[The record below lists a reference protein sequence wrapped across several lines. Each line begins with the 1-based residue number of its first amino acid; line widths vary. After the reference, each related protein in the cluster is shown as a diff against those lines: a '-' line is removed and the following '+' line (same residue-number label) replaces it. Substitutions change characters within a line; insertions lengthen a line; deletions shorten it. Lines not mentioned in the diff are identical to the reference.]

1 MKSKIL
7 LVVSLLI
14 SAVSYAL
21 TIPKGTIY
29 FDNSKTAYQ
38 AVRFV
43 YGSDTN
49 AKTYVLEM
57 KKDGNVWSVQI
68 PNAVNNMYRFTF
80 VGSAVRTG
88 TFQQTFSNY
97 KDSISNTLNLYRT
110 ATSSAQMSAN
120 DIFVPSSGD
129 NWTQGTWMNI
139 DTWRGQTTNPGQ
151 NTNPGTNTIS
161 QQLPVVYVTTTA
173 PIESKDVYV
182 TGTIYIDPLTTGYE
196 ALGTAQTP
204 ITAQFKGRGNW
215 TWTGFDKKPY
225 RIKMDVK
232 QKVLGMPSNK
242 HWCLMAAADDNLGF
256 LRMPLGHMISEAIG
270 LRWTPRLVPVE
281 LVLNNKY
288 VGLYFMTEHVRVGS
302 KRVNIEEQ
310 LEGETQADLITGGWL
325 VEIDNYPTENN
336 ITFTE
341 GNGQAIMVSLK
352 EPEIIS
358 AEQRNYIV
366 NQMLELNTALYEKT
380 PQHIERIL
388 DMKEAAKYYLVQ
400 EIMGDCESYHGS
412 CYLYKDRDSLGM
424 VDKWKFGPVWD
435 FGNSYR
441 SYHHNGWIYERPQFA
456 QYWIGQLATWPSFQ
470 KELSE
475 QWWIYYHTKKDEVR
489 AQLVEISKLIT
500 QAAKNDAVVWRNTLN
515 YTDNTNMTEKTN
527 SILEQYDW
535 RIQWLYSKLGEG
547 TKPPTTGDIQ
557 ISTPEE
563 TTKKI
568 MRDGQVVIIRNGVEY
583 NMLGGRMK

>member
-7 LVVSLLI
+7 LVVLLFV
-14 SAVSYAL
+14 SAVSNAL

-38 AVRFV
+38 SVRFV

-88 TFQQTFSNY
+88 TFNQTFSNY
-97 KDSISNTLNLYRT
+97 KDSISNKLSLYRT
-110 ATSSAQMSAN
+110 ATSSAQMNAN

-129 NWTQGTWMNI
+129 NWAQGAWMNI
-139 DTWRGQTTNPGQ
+139 DTWRDQ
-151 NTNPGTNTIS
+151 NTNPGTNTLS

-173 PIESKDVYV
+173 PIESKEEYV
-182 TGTIYIDPLTTGYE
+182 TGTLYIDPLGTGYE
-196 ALGTAQTP
+196 ALGTAEAP

-215 TWTGFDKKPY
+215 TWIGFDKKPY
-225 RIKMDVK
+225 RIKMDAK

-310 LEGETQADLITGGWL
+310 EEGEKQADLITGGWL
-325 VEIDNYPTENN
+325 VEIDNYQTENN

-341 GNGQAIMVSLK
+341 GNGQDIMVSLK

-366 NQMLELNTALYEKT
+366 NQMLELNSALYEKT

-388 DMKEAAKYYLVQ
+388 DMKESAKYYLVQ

-412 CYLYKDRDSLGM
+412 CYLYKDRDSLGT

-441 SYHHNGWIYERPQFA
+441 SYHHNGWIYERPEFA

-489 AQLVEISKLIT
+489 ARLVDISKLIA

-515 YTDNTNMTEKTN
+515 YTDNSNMTEKTN

-535 RIQWLYSKLGEG
+535 RIRWLYSKLGEG

-557 ISTPEE
+557 IGAPEE
-563 TTKKI
+563 STKKM

-583 NMLGGRMK
+583 DLLGKRVK

>member
-1 MKSKIL
+1 MKSKVLVLLLL
-7 LVVSLLI
+7 LV
-14 SAVSYAL
+14 SALSHAL

-29 FDNSKTAYQ
+29 FDNSKTAYSS
-38 AVRFV
+38 VRFV

-57 KKDGNVWSVQI
+57 TKDGNVWSVNI
-68 PNAVNNMYRFTF
+68 PNAVKNMYRFTF
-80 VGSAVRTG
+80 VGSAVQTG
-88 TFQQTFSNY
+88 TFNQTFSNY
-97 KDSISNTLNLYRT
+97 KDSISNKLSLYRT
-110 ATSSAQMSAN
+110 ATSSAQMNAN

-129 NWTQGTWMNI
+129 NWAQGAWMNI
-139 DTWRGQTTNPGQ
+139 DTWRNQ
-151 NTNPGTNTIS
+151 NTNPGTSTLS

-173 PIESKDVYV
+173 PIESKEEYV
-182 TGTIYIDPLTTGYE
+182 TGTLYIDPLGTGYE
-196 ALGTAQTP
+196 ALGTAEAP

-225 RIKMDVK
+225 RIKMDAK

-310 LEGETQADLITGGWL
+310 EEGEKQADLITGGWL
-325 VEIDNYPTENN
+325 VEIDNYATENN

-341 GNGQAIMVSLK
+341 GNGQDIMVSLK
-352 EPEIIS
+352 EPEVLS
-358 AEQRNYIV
+358 FEQRNYIV
-366 NQMLELNTALYEKT
+366 NQMHELNSALYEKNS
-380 PQHIERIL
+380 QHIERIL

-412 CYLYKDRDSLGM
+412 CYLYKDRDSLGV

-489 AQLVEISKLIT
+489 AQLTEISKLIT

-515 YTDNTNMTEKTN
+515 YTDNSNMTEKTN

-547 TKPPTTGDIQ
+547 TKPPTTGAPQ

-563 TTKKI
+563 STRK
-568 MRDGQVVIIRNGVEY
+568 
-583 NMLGGRMK
+583 

>member
-341 GNGQAIMVSLK
+341 GNGQNIMVSLK

>member
-7 LVVSLLI
+7 VILLLLV
-14 SAVSYAL
+14 SALSHAL

-29 FDNSKTAYQ
+29 FDNSKTAYSS
-38 AVRFV
+38 VRFV

-57 KKDGNVWSVQI
+57 TKDGNVWSVNI
-68 PNAVNNMYRFTF
+68 PNAVKNMYRFTF
-80 VGSAVRTG
+80 VGSAVQTG
-88 TFQQTFSNY
+88 TFNQTFSNY
-97 KDSISNTLNLYRT
+97 KDSISNKLSLYRT
-110 ATSSAQMSAN
+110 ATSSAQMNAN

-129 NWTQGTWMNI
+129 NWAQGAWMNI
-139 DTWRGQTTNPGQ
+139 DTWRNQ
-151 NTNPGTNTIS
+151 NTNPGTSTLS

-173 PIESKDVYV
+173 PIESKEEYV
-182 TGTIYIDPLTTGYE
+182 TGTLYIDPLGTGYE
-196 ALGTAQTP
+196 ALGTAEAP

-225 RIKMDVK
+225 RIKMDSK

-310 LEGETQADLITGGWL
+310 EEGEKQADLITGGWL
-325 VEIDNYPTENN
+325 VEIDNYATENN

-341 GNGQAIMVSLK
+341 GNGQDIMVSLK
-352 EPEIIS
+352 EPEVLS
-358 AEQRNYIV
+358 SEQRNYIV
-366 NQMLELNTALYEKT
+366 NQMHELNSALYEKNS
-380 PQHIERIL
+380 QHIERIL

-412 CYLYKDRDSLGM
+412 CYLYKDRDSLGV

-456 QYWIGQLATWPSFQ
+456 QYWIGQLATWPAFQ

-489 AQLVEISKLIT
+489 AQLTEISKLIT

-515 YTDNTNMTEKTN
+515 YTDNSNMTEKTN

-557 ISTPEE
+557 IGAPEE
-563 TTKKI
+563 STKKM
-568 MRDGQVVIIRNGVEY
+568 MRDGKVLIIRNGVEY
-583 NMLGGRMK
+583 DLLGKRVK

>member
-1 MKSKIL
+1 MKSRIL
-7 LVVSLLI
+7 LLSLLFV
-14 SAVSYAL
+14 SAVSNAL

-38 AVRFV
+38 SVRFV

-57 KKDGNVWSVQI
+57 KKDGNEWSVQI

-88 TFQQTFSNY
+88 TFNQTFSNY
-97 KDSISNTLNLYRT
+97 KDSISNKLGLYRT
-110 ATSSAQMSAN
+110 ATSSAQMNAN

-129 NWTQGTWMNI
+129 NWAQGTWMNI
-139 DTWRGQTTNPGQ
+139 DTWRDQ
-151 NTNPGTNTIS
+151 NTNPGTSTLS

-173 PIESKDVYV
+173 PIESKEEYV
-182 TGTIYIDPLTTGYE
+182 TGTLYIDPLGTGYE
-196 ALGTAQTP
+196 ALGTAESP

-225 RIKMDVK
+225 RIKMDAK

-310 LEGETQADLITGGWL
+310 EEGEKQADLITGGWL

-341 GNGQAIMVSLK
+341 GNGQDIMVSLK

-366 NQMLELNTALYEKT
+366 NQMLELNSALYEQT

-388 DMKEAAKYYLVQ
+388 DMKESAKYYLVQ

-412 CYLYKDRDSLGM
+412 CYLYKDRDSLGT

-489 AQLVEISKLIT
+489 ARLVEISKLIA
-500 QAAKNDAVVWRNTLN
+500 QAAKNDAVVWGNTLN
-515 YTDNTNMTEKTN
+515 YTDNSNMTEKTN

-547 TKPPTTGDIQ
+547 TKPPTTGNIQ
-557 ISTPEE
+557 IGAPDE
-563 TTKKI
+563 TAKKI
-568 MRDGQVVIIRNGVEY
+568 IRDGQVLIIRNGVEY
-583 NMLGGRMK
+583 DLLGKRVK

>member
-7 LVVSLLI
+7 LVVLLFV
-14 SAVSYAL
+14 SAVSNAL

-29 FDNSKTAYQ
+29 FDNSKTAYSS
-38 AVRFV
+38 VRFV

-57 KKDGNVWSVQI
+57 TKDGNVWSVNI
-68 PNAVNNMYRFTF
+68 PNAVKNMYRFTF

-88 TFQQTFSNY
+88 TFNQTFSNY
-97 KDSISNTLNLYRT
+97 KDSISNKLSLYRT
-110 ATSSAQMSAN
+110 ATSSAQMNAN

-129 NWTQGTWMNI
+129 NWAQGAWMNI
-139 DTWRGQTTNPGQ
+139 DTWRDQ
-151 NTNPGTNTIS
+151 NTNPGTSTLS
-161 QQLPVVYVTTTA
+161 QQLPVVYVSTTA
-173 PIESKDVYV
+173 PIESKEEYV
-182 TGTIYIDPLTTGYE
+182 TGTLYIDPLGTGYE
-196 ALGTAQTP
+196 ALGTAEAP

-225 RIKMDVK
+225 RIKMDSK

-310 LEGETQADLITGGWL
+310 EEGEKQADLITGGWL
-325 VEIDNYPTENN
+325 VEIDNYATENN

-341 GNGQAIMVSLK
+341 GNGQDIMVSLK
-352 EPEIIS
+352 EPEVLS
-358 AEQRNYIV
+358 SEQRNYIV
-366 NQMLELNTALYEKT
+366 NQMHELNSALYEKNS
-380 PQHIERIL
+380 QHIERIL

-412 CYLYKDRDSLGM
+412 CYLYKDRDSLGV

-489 AQLVEISKLIT
+489 AQLTEISKLIT

-515 YTDNTNMTEKTN
+515 YTDNSNMTEKTN

-547 TKPPTTGDIQ
+547 KQPSTTGAPQ
-557 ISTPEE
+557 ISTSEE
-563 TTKKI
+563 TTKKM

-583 NMLGGRMK
+583 DLLGKRVK

>member
-97 KDSISNTLNLYRT
+97 KDSISNKLSLYRT

-310 LEGETQADLITGGWL
+310 VEGETQADLITGGWL

-366 NQMLELNTALYEKT
+366 NQMLEINTALYEKT

-583 NMLGGRMK
+583 NILGKRVK

>member
-139 DTWRGQTTNPGQ
+139 DTWRGQ

-225 RIKMDVK
+225 RIKMDAK

-310 LEGETQADLITGGWL
+310 IEGETQADLITGGWL

-341 GNGQAIMVSLK
+341 GNGQNIMVSLK
-352 EPEIIS
+352 DPEIIS

-366 NQMLELNTALYEKT
+366 NQMLEINTALYEKT

-515 YTDNTNMTEKTN
+515 YTDNSNMTEKTN

-547 TKPPTTGDIQ
+547 TKPSTTGDIQ

>member
-7 LVVSLLI
+7 LVLLFV

-38 AVRFV
+38 SVRFV

-88 TFQQTFSNY
+88 TFNQTFSNY
-97 KDSISNTLNLYRT
+97 KDSISNKLSLYRT
-110 ATSSAQMSAN
+110 ATSSAQMNAN

-129 NWTQGTWMNI
+129 NWAQGAWMNI
-139 DTWRGQTTNPGQ
+139 DTWRDQ
-151 NTNPGTNTIS
+151 NTNPGTNTLS

-173 PIESKDVYV
+173 PIESKEEYV
-182 TGTIYIDPLTTGYE
+182 TGTLYIDPLGTGYE
-196 ALGTAQTP
+196 ALGTAEAP

-215 TWTGFDKKPY
+215 TWIGFDKKPY
-225 RIKMDVK
+225 RIKMDAK

-310 LEGETQADLITGGWL
+310 EEGEKQADLITGGWL

-341 GNGQAIMVSLK
+341 GNGQDIMVSLK

-366 NQMLELNTALYEKT
+366 NQMLELNSALYEKT

-388 DMKEAAKYYLVQ
+388 DMKESAKYYLVQ

-412 CYLYKDRDSLGM
+412 CYLYKDRDSLGT

-441 SYHHNGWIYERPQFA
+441 SYHHNGWIYERPEFA

-489 AQLVEISKLIT
+489 TRLVEISKLIA

-515 YTDNTNMTEKTN
+515 YTDNSNMTEKTN

-535 RIQWLYSKLGEG
+535 RIRWLYSKLGEG

-557 ISTPEE
+557 IGAPEE
-563 TTKKI
+563 TTKKM

-583 NMLGGRMK
+583 DLLGKRVK

>member
-7 LVVSLLI
+7 LVVLLFV
-14 SAVSYAL
+14 SAVSNAL

-29 FDNSKTAYQ
+29 FDNSKTAYSS
-38 AVRFV
+38 VRFV

-57 KKDGNVWSVQI
+57 TKDGNVWSVNI
-68 PNAVNNMYRFTF
+68 PNAVKNMYRFTF
-80 VGSAVRTG
+80 VGSAVQTG
-88 TFQQTFSNY
+88 TFNQTFSNY
-97 KDSISNTLNLYRT
+97 KDSISNKLSLYRT
-110 ATSSAQMSAN
+110 ATSSAQMNAN

-129 NWTQGTWMNI
+129 NWAQGAWMNI
-139 DTWRGQTTNPGQ
+139 DTWRDQ
-151 NTNPGTNTIS
+151 NTNPGTSTLS
-161 QQLPVVYVTTTA
+161 QQLPVVYVSTTA
-173 PIESKDVYV
+173 PIESKEEYV
-182 TGTIYIDPLTTGYE
+182 TGTLYIDPLGTGYE
-196 ALGTAQTP
+196 ALGTAEAP

-225 RIKMDVK
+225 RIKMDAK

-310 LEGETQADLITGGWL
+310 EEGEKQADLITGGWL
-325 VEIDNYPTENN
+325 VEIDNYATENN

-341 GNGQAIMVSLK
+341 GNGQDIMVSLK
-352 EPEIIS
+352 EPEVLS
-358 AEQRNYIV
+358 SEQRNYIV
-366 NQMLELNTALYEKT
+366 NQMHELNSALYEKNS
-380 PQHIERIL
+380 QHIERIL

-412 CYLYKDRDSLGM
+412 CYLYKDRDSLGV

-456 QYWIGQLATWPSFQ
+456 QYWIGQLATWPAFQ

-489 AQLVEISKLIT
+489 ARLTEISKLIT

-515 YTDNTNMTEKTN
+515 YTDNSNMTEKTN

-557 ISTPEE
+557 IGAPEE
-563 TTKKI
+563 STKKM
-568 MRDGQVVIIRNGVEY
+568 MRDGKVLIIRNGVEY
-583 NMLGGRMK
+583 DLLGKRVK

>member
-21 TIPKGTIY
+21 NIPKGTIY

-97 KDSISNTLNLYRT
+97 KDSISNKLSLYRT

-225 RIKMDVK
+225 RIKMDAK

-302 KRVNIEEQ
+302 NRVNIEEQ
-310 LEGETQADLITGGWL
+310 IEGETQADLITGGWL

-489 AQLVEISKLIT
+489 AQLTEISKLIT

-515 YTDNTNMTEKTN
+515 YTENTNMTEKTN

-547 TKPPTTGDIQ
+547 KQPSTTGDIQ

-583 NMLGGRMK
+583 NMLGGRIK

>member
-7 LVVSLLI
+7 VILLLFVSAL
-14 SAVSYAL
+14 SHAL

-29 FDNSKTAYQ
+29 FDNSKTAYSS
-38 AVRFV
+38 VRFV

-57 KKDGNVWSVQI
+57 TKDGNVWSVNI
-68 PNAVNNMYRFTF
+68 PNAVKNMYRFTF
-80 VGSAVRTG
+80 VGSAVQTG
-88 TFQQTFSNY
+88 TFNQTFSNY
-97 KDSISNTLNLYRT
+97 KDSISNKLSLYRT
-110 ATSSAQMSAN
+110 ATSSAQMNAN

-129 NWTQGTWMNI
+129 NWAQGAWMNI
-139 DTWRGQTTNPGQ
+139 DTWRNQ
-151 NTNPGTNTIS
+151 NTNPGTSTLS

-173 PIESKDVYV
+173 PIESKEEYV
-182 TGTIYIDPLTTGYE
+182 TGTLYIDPLGTGYE
-196 ALGTAQTP
+196 ALGTAEAP

-225 RIKMDVK
+225 RIKMDSK

-310 LEGETQADLITGGWL
+310 EEGEKQADLITGGWL
-325 VEIDNYPTENN
+325 VEIDNYATENN

-341 GNGQAIMVSLK
+341 GNGQDIMVSLK
-352 EPEIIS
+352 EPEVLS
-358 AEQRNYIV
+358 SEQRNYIV
-366 NQMLELNTALYEKT
+366 NQMHELNSALYEKNS
-380 PQHIERIL
+380 QHIERIL

-412 CYLYKDRDSLGM
+412 CYLYKDRDSLGV

-489 AQLVEISKLIT
+489 AQLTEISKLIT

-515 YTDNTNMTEKTN
+515 YTDNSNMTEKTN

-557 ISTPEE
+557 IGAPEE
-563 TTKKI
+563 STKKM
-568 MRDGQVVIIRNGVEY
+568 MRDGKVLIIRNGVEY
-583 NMLGGRMK
+583 DLLGKRVK

>member
-7 LVVSLLI
+7 LVVLLFV
-14 SAVSYAL
+14 SAVSNAL

-38 AVRFV
+38 SVRFV

-88 TFQQTFSNY
+88 TFNQTFSNY
-97 KDSISNTLNLYRT
+97 KDSISNKLSLYRT
-110 ATSSAQMSAN
+110 ATSSAQMNAN

-129 NWTQGTWMNI
+129 NWAQGAWMNI
-139 DTWRGQTTNPGQ
+139 DTWRDQ
-151 NTNPGTNTIS
+151 NTNPGTNTLS

-173 PIESKDVYV
+173 PIESKEEYV
-182 TGTIYIDPLTTGYE
+182 TGTLYIDPLGTGYE
-196 ALGTAQTP
+196 ALGTAEVP

-225 RIKMDVK
+225 RIKMDAK

-310 LEGETQADLITGGWL
+310 EEGEKQADLITGGWL
-325 VEIDNYPTENN
+325 VEIDNYYTENN

-341 GNGQAIMVSLK
+341 GNGQDIMVSLK

-388 DMKEAAKYYLVQ
+388 DMKESAKYYLVQ

-412 CYLYKDRDSLGM
+412 CYLYKDRDSLGT

-441 SYHHNGWIYERPQFA
+441 SYHHDGWIYERPQFA

-475 QWWIYYHTKKDEVR
+475 QWWIYYHTQKDEVR
-489 AQLVEISKLIT
+489 ARLVEISKLIA

-515 YTDNTNMTEKTN
+515 YTDNSNMTEKTN

-557 ISTPEE
+557 IGAPEE
-563 TTKKI
+563 STKKM

>member
-310 LEGETQADLITGGWL
+310 VEGETQADLITGGWL

-341 GNGQAIMVSLK
+341 GNGQNIMVSLK

-563 TTKKI
+563 LTKKI

-583 NMLGGRMK
+583 NMLGGRIK

>member
-7 LVVSLLI
+7 LLSLLFV
-14 SAVSYAL
+14 SAVSNAL

-38 AVRFV
+38 SVRFV

-88 TFQQTFSNY
+88 TFNQTFSNY
-97 KDSISNTLNLYRT
+97 KDSISNKLSLYRT
-110 ATSSAQMSAN
+110 ATSSAQMNAN

-129 NWTQGTWMNI
+129 NWAQGTWMNI
-139 DTWRGQTTNPGQ
+139 DTWRDQ
-151 NTNPGTNTIS
+151 NTNPGTSTLS
-161 QQLPVVYVTTTA
+161 QQLPVVYVSTTA
-173 PIESKDVYV
+173 PIESKEEYV
-182 TGTIYIDPLTTGYE
+182 TGTLYIEPLGTGYE
-196 ALGTAQTP
+196 ALGTAEAP

-225 RIKMDVK
+225 RIKMDAK

-310 LEGETQADLITGGWL
+310 EEGEKQADLITGGWL

-341 GNGQAIMVSLK
+341 GNGQDIMVSLK

-366 NQMLELNTALYEKT
+366 TQMLELNSALYEKT

-388 DMKEAAKYYLVQ
+388 DMKESAKYYLVQ

-441 SYHHNGWIYERPQFA
+441 SYHHDGWIYERPQFA

-489 AQLVEISKLIT
+489 ARLVEISKLIA

-515 YTDNTNMTEKTN
+515 YTDNSNMTEKTN

-535 RIQWLYSKLGEG
+535 RIRWLYSKLGEG

-557 ISTPEE
+557 IGAPEE
-563 TTKKI
+563 TTKKM

-583 NMLGGRMK
+583 NILGKRVK

>member
-1 MKSKIL
+1 MKSKVLVLLLL
-7 LVVSLLI
+7 LV
-14 SAVSYAL
+14 SALSHAL

-29 FDNSKTAYQ
+29 FDNSKTAYSS
-38 AVRFV
+38 VRFV

-57 KKDGNVWSVQI
+57 TKDGNVWSVNI
-68 PNAVNNMYRFTF
+68 PNAVKNMYRFTF
-80 VGSAVRTG
+80 VGSAVQTG
-88 TFQQTFSNY
+88 TFNQTFSNY
-97 KDSISNTLNLYRT
+97 KDSISNKLSLYRT
-110 ATSSAQMSAN
+110 ATSSAQMNAN

-129 NWTQGTWMNI
+129 NWAQGAWMNI
-139 DTWRGQTTNPGQ
+139 DTWRNQ
-151 NTNPGTNTIS
+151 NTNPGTSTLS

-173 PIESKDVYV
+173 PIESKEEYV
-182 TGTIYIDPLTTGYE
+182 TGTLYIDPLGTGYE
-196 ALGTAQTP
+196 ALGTAEAP

-225 RIKMDVK
+225 RIKMDAK

-310 LEGETQADLITGGWL
+310 VEGETQADLITGGWL
-325 VEIDNYPTENN
+325 VEIDNYATENN

-341 GNGQAIMVSLK
+341 GNGQDIMVSLK
-352 EPEIIS
+352 EPEVLS
-358 AEQRNYIV
+358 FEQRNYIV
-366 NQMLELNTALYEKT
+366 NQMHELNSALYEKNS
-380 PQHIERIL
+380 QHIERIL

-412 CYLYKDRDSLGM
+412 CYLYKDRDSLGV

-489 AQLVEISKLIT
+489 AQLTEISKLIT

-515 YTDNTNMTEKTN
+515 YTDNSNMTEKTN

-557 ISTPEE
+557 IGAPEE
-563 TTKKI
+563 STKKM
-568 MRDGQVVIIRNGVEY
+568 MRDGKVLIIRNGVEY
-583 NMLGGRMK
+583 DLLGKRVK

>member
-7 LVVSLLI
+7 LVVLLFV
-14 SAVSYAL
+14 SAVSNAL

-38 AVRFV
+38 SVRFV

-88 TFQQTFSNY
+88 TFNQTFSNY
-97 KDSISNTLNLYRT
+97 KDSISNKLSLYRT
-110 ATSSAQMSAN
+110 ATSSAQMNAN

-129 NWTQGTWMNI
+129 NWAQGAWMNI
-139 DTWRGQTTNPGQ
+139 DTWRDQ
-151 NTNPGTNTIS
+151 NTNPGTNTLS

-173 PIESKDVYV
+173 PIESKEEYV
-182 TGTIYIDPLTTGYE
+182 TGTLYIDPLGTGYE
-196 ALGTAQTP
+196 ALGTAEAP

-225 RIKMDVK
+225 RIKMDAK

-310 LEGETQADLITGGWL
+310 EEGEKQADLITGGWL
-325 VEIDNYPTENN
+325 VEIDNYSTENN

-341 GNGQAIMVSLK
+341 GNGQDIMVSLK

-366 NQMLELNTALYEKT
+366 HQMLELNTALYEKT

-388 DMKEAAKYYLVQ
+388 DMKESAKYYLVQ

-412 CYLYKDRDSLGM
+412 CYLYKDRDSLGK

-441 SYHHNGWIYERPQFA
+441 SYHHDGWIYERPQFA

-489 AQLVEISKLIT
+489 ARLVEISKLIA

-515 YTDNTNMTEKTN
+515 YTDNSNMTEKTN

-535 RIQWLYSKLGEG
+535 RIRWLYSKLGEG

-557 ISTPEE
+557 IGAPEE
-563 TTKKI
+563 TTKKM

-583 NMLGGRMK
+583 NTLGGVMR

>member
-7 LVVSLLI
+7 VLLLLLV
-14 SAVSYAL
+14 SALSHAL

-29 FDNSKTAYQ
+29 FDNSKTAYSS
-38 AVRFV
+38 VRFV

-57 KKDGNVWSVQI
+57 TKDGNVWSVNI
-68 PNAVNNMYRFTF
+68 PNAVKNMYRFTF
-80 VGSAVRTG
+80 VGSAVQTG
-88 TFQQTFSNY
+88 TFNQTFSNY
-97 KDSISNTLNLYRT
+97 KDSISNKLSLYRT
-110 ATSSAQMSAN
+110 ATSSAQMNAN

-129 NWTQGTWMNI
+129 NWAQGAWMNI
-139 DTWRGQTTNPGQ
+139 DTWRNQ
-151 NTNPGTNTIS
+151 NTNPGTSTLS

-173 PIESKDVYV
+173 PIESKEEYV
-182 TGTIYIDPLTTGYE
+182 TGTLYIDPLGTGYE
-196 ALGTAQTP
+196 ALGTAEAP

-225 RIKMDVK
+225 RIKMDAK

-310 LEGETQADLITGGWL
+310 EEGEKQADLITGGWL
-325 VEIDNYPTENN
+325 VEIDNYATENN

-341 GNGQAIMVSLK
+341 GNGQDIMVSLK
-352 EPEIIS
+352 EPEVLS
-358 AEQRNYIV
+358 SEQRNYIV
-366 NQMLELNTALYEKT
+366 NQMHELNSALYEKNS
-380 PQHIERIL
+380 QHIERIL

-412 CYLYKDRDSLGM
+412 CYLYKDRDSLGV

-456 QYWIGQLATWPSFQ
+456 QYWIGQLATWPAFQ

-489 AQLVEISKLIT
+489 AQLTEISKLIT

-515 YTDNTNMTEKTN
+515 YTDNSNMTEKTN

-557 ISTPEE
+557 IGAPEE
-563 TTKKI
+563 STKKM
-568 MRDGQVVIIRNGVEY
+568 MRDGKVLIIRNGVEY
-583 NMLGGRMK
+583 DLLGKRVK

>member
-7 LVVSLLI
+7 LVVLLFV

-38 AVRFV
+38 SVRFV

-88 TFQQTFSNY
+88 TFNQTFSNY
-97 KDSISNTLNLYRT
+97 KDSISNKLSLYRT
-110 ATSSAQMSAN
+110 ATSSAQMNAN

-563 TTKKI
+563 STKKI

-583 NMLGGRMK
+583 NILGKRVK

>member
-182 TGTIYIDPLTTGYE
+182 AGTIYIDPLTTGYE

-310 LEGETQADLITGGWL
+310 IEGETQADLITGGWL

-352 EPEIIS
+352 DPEIIS

-583 NMLGGRMK
+583 NMLGGRIK

>member
-7 LVVSLLI
+7 LLSLLFI
-14 SAVSYAL
+14 SAVSHAL
-21 TIPKGTIY
+21 TIPQGTIY

-38 AVRFV
+38 SVRFV

-57 KKDGNVWSVQI
+57 KKDGNEWSVQI

-88 TFQQTFSNY
+88 TFNQKFSTY
-97 KDSISNTLNLYRT
+97 KDSISNKLSLYRT
-110 ATSSAQMSAN
+110 ATSSAQMNAN

-129 NWTQGTWMNI
+129 NWAQGTWMNI
-139 DTWRGQTTNPGQ
+139 ETWRDQ
-151 NTNPGTNTIS
+151 NTNPGTSTLS
-161 QQLPVVYVTTTA
+161 QQLPVVYVSTTA
-173 PIESKDVYV
+173 PIESKEEYV
-182 TGTIYIDPLTTGYE
+182 TGTLYIDPLGTGYE
-196 ALGTAQTP
+196 ALGTAESP

-225 RIKMDVK
+225 RIKMDAK

-310 LEGETQADLITGGWL
+310 EEGEKQADLITGGWL

-341 GNGQAIMVSLK
+341 GNGQDIMVSLK

-366 NQMLELNTALYEKT
+366 HQMLELNSALYEQT

-388 DMKEAAKYYLVQ
+388 DMKESAKYYLVQ

-489 AQLVEISKLIT
+489 ARLVEISKLIA
-500 QAAKNDAVVWRNTLN
+500 QAAKNDAVVWGNTLN
-515 YTDNTNMTEKTN
+515 YTDNSNMTEKTN

-557 ISTPEE
+557 IGAPDE
-563 TTKKI
+563 TAKKI
-568 MRDGQVVIIRNGVEY
+568 IRDGQVLIIRNGVEY
-583 NMLGGRMK
+583 DLLGKRVK

>member
-7 LVVSLLI
+7 LLSLLFV
-14 SAVSYAL
+14 SAVSNAL

-38 AVRFV
+38 SVRFV

-88 TFQQTFSNY
+88 TFNQKFSTY
-97 KDSISNTLNLYRT
+97 KDSISNKLSLYRT
-110 ATSSAQMSAN
+110 ATSSAQMNAN

-129 NWTQGTWMNI
+129 NWAQGAWMNI
-139 DTWRGQTTNPGQ
+139 DTWRDQ
-151 NTNPGTNTIS
+151 NANPGTSTLS

-173 PIESKDVYV
+173 PIESKEEYV
-182 TGTIYIDPLTTGYE
+182 TGTLYIDPLGTGYE
-196 ALGTAQTP
+196 ALGTAEAP
-204 ITAQFKGRGNW
+204 IKAQFKGRGNW

-225 RIKMDVK
+225 RIKMDAK

-310 LEGETQADLITGGWL
+310 EEGEKQADLITGGWL
-325 VEIDNYPTENN
+325 VEIDNYSTENN

-341 GNGQAIMVSLK
+341 GNGQDIMVSLK

-366 NQMLELNTALYEKT
+366 NQMLELNSALYEKT

-388 DMKEAAKYYLVQ
+388 DMKESAKYYLVQ

-412 CYLYKDRDSLGM
+412 CYLYKDRDSLGT

-441 SYHHNGWIYERPQFA
+441 SYHHDGWIYERPQFA

-489 AQLVEISKLIT
+489 AQLTEISKLIT

-515 YTDNTNMTEKTN
+515 YTDNSNMTAKTN

-547 TKPPTTGDIQ
+547 TKPPTTGNIQ
-557 ISTPEE
+557 IGAPDE
-563 TTKKI
+563 TAKKI
-568 MRDGQVVIIRNGVEY
+568 IRDGQVLIIRNGVEY
-583 NMLGGRMK
+583 DLLGKRVK

>member
-341 GNGQAIMVSLK
+341 GNGQNIMVSLK
-352 EPEIIS
+352 DPEIIS

-441 SYHHNGWIYERPQFA
+441 SYHHDGWIYERPQFA

-515 YTDNTNMTEKTN
+515 YTDNTNLTEKTN

>member
-182 TGTIYIDPLTTGYE
+182 AGTIYIDPLTTGYE

-310 LEGETQADLITGGWL
+310 IEGETQADLITGGWL

-352 EPEIIS
+352 DPEIIS

-583 NMLGGRMK
+583 NILGKRVK

>member
-21 TIPKGTIY
+21 NIPKGTIY

-38 AVRFV
+38 SVRFV

-88 TFQQTFSNY
+88 TFNQTFSNY
-97 KDSISNTLNLYRT
+97 KDSISNKLSLYRT
-110 ATSSAQMSAN
+110 ATSSAQMNAN

-563 TTKKI
+563 LTKKI

>member
-1 MKSKIL
+1 MKSKIVL
-7 LVVSLLI
+7 LSLLFV
-14 SAVSYAL
+14 SAVSHAL
-21 TIPKGTIY
+21 NIPQGTIY

-57 KKDGNVWSVQI
+57 KEDGNIWSVQI
-68 PNAVNNMYRFTF
+68 PNTVNNMYRFTF

-88 TFQQTFSNY
+88 SFNQTFSNY
-97 KDSISNTLNLYRT
+97 KDSISNKLSLYRT
-110 ATSSAQMSAN
+110 ATSSAQMNAN
-120 DIFVPSSGD
+120 DIFVPTSGD
-129 NWTQGTWMNI
+129 NWTQGAWVNI
-139 DTWRGQTTNPGQ
+139 DTWREQQSG
-151 NTNPGTNTIS
+151 NTGSNTIS
-161 QQLPVVYVTTTA
+161 QKLPVVYVTTTA
-173 PIESKDVYV
+173 PIESKDIYV
-182 TGTIYIDPLTTGYE
+182 TGTIYIDPLSTGYE
-196 ALGTAQTP
+196 ALGTPEAP

-242 HWCLMAAADDNLGF
+242 HWCLMAAADDDLGF

-302 KRVNIEEQ
+302 NRVNIEEQ
-310 LEGETQADLITGGWL
+310 IEGETQADLITGGWL

-341 GNGQAIMVSLK
+341 GNGQNIMVSLK

-366 NQMLELNTALYEKT
+366 NQMLELNTALYEKK

-388 DMKEAAKYYLVQ
+388 DMKESAKYYLVQ

-412 CYLYKDRDSLGM
+412 CYLYKDRDSLGT

-500 QAAKNDAVVWRNTLN
+500 QAAKNDAVIWRNTLN
-515 YTDNTNMTEKTN
+515 YTDNSNMTEKTN

-557 ISTPEE
+557 IDAPEE
-563 TTKKI
+563 TAKKI
-568 MRDGQVVIIRNGVEY
+568 MRDGQVLIIRNGVEY
-583 NMLGGRMK
+583 NMMGGRVK

>member
-7 LVVSLLI
+7 LVVLLLI

-38 AVRFV
+38 SVRFV

-88 TFQQTFSNY
+88 TFNQTFSNY
-97 KDSISNTLNLYRT
+97 KDSISNKLSLYRT
-110 ATSSAQMSAN
+110 ATSSAQMNAN

-129 NWTQGTWMNI
+129 NWAQGTWMNI
-139 DTWRGQTTNPGQ
+139 DTWRDQ
-151 NTNPGTNTIS
+151 NTNPGTSTLS
-161 QQLPVVYVTTTA
+161 QQLPVVYVSTTA
-173 PIESKDVYV
+173 PIESKEEYV
-182 TGTIYIDPLTTGYE
+182 TGTLYIDPLGTGYE
-196 ALGTAQTP
+196 ALGTAESP

-225 RIKMDVK
+225 RIKMDTK

-310 LEGETQADLITGGWL
+310 EEGEKQADLITGGWL

-341 GNGQAIMVSLK
+341 GNGQDIMVSLK

-366 NQMLELNTALYEKT
+366 NQMLELNSALYEQT

-388 DMKEAAKYYLVQ
+388 DMKESAKYYLVQ

-489 AQLVEISKLIT
+489 ARLVELSKLIA
-500 QAAKNDAVVWRNTLN
+500 QAAKNDAVVWGNTLN
-515 YTDNTNMTEKTN
+515 YTDNSNMTEKTN

-557 ISTPEE
+557 IGAPDE
-563 TTKKI
+563 TAKKI
-568 MRDGQVVIIRNGVEY
+568 IRDGQVLIIRNGVEY
-583 NMLGGRMK
+583 DLLGKRVK

>member
-139 DTWRGQTTNPGQ
+139 DTWRGQ

-225 RIKMDVK
+225 RIKMDAK

-310 LEGETQADLITGGWL
+310 IEGETQADLITGGWL

-341 GNGQAIMVSLK
+341 GNGQNIMVSLK
-352 EPEIIS
+352 DPEIIS

-366 NQMLELNTALYEKT
+366 NQMLEINTALYEKT

-412 CYLYKDRDSLGM
+412 CYLYKDRDSLGT

-441 SYHHNGWIYERPQFA
+441 SYHHNGWIYERPEFA

-489 AQLVEISKLIT
+489 AQLTEISKLIT

-515 YTDNTNMTEKTN
+515 YTDNSNMTEKTN

-535 RIQWLYSKLGEG
+535 RIRWLYSKLGEG

-557 ISTPEE
+557 IGAPEE
-563 TTKKI
+563 STKKM

>member
-7 LVVSLLI
+7 LVVLLFV
-14 SAVSYAL
+14 SAVSNAL

-38 AVRFV
+38 SVRFV

-68 PNAVNNMYRFTF
+68 PNVVNNMYRFTF

-88 TFQQTFSNY
+88 TFNQTFSNY
-97 KDSISNTLNLYRT
+97 KDSISNKLSLYRT
-110 ATSSAQMSAN
+110 ATSSAQMNAN

-129 NWTQGTWMNI
+129 NWAQGAWMNI
-139 DTWRGQTTNPGQ
+139 DTWRDQ
-151 NTNPGTNTIS
+151 NTNPGTSTLS

-173 PIESKDVYV
+173 PIESKEEYV
-182 TGTIYIDPLTTGYE
+182 TGTLYIDPLGTGYE
-196 ALGTAQTP
+196 ALGTAEAP

-225 RIKMDVK
+225 RIKMDAK

-310 LEGETQADLITGGWL
+310 EEGEKQADLITGGWL
-325 VEIDNYPTENN
+325 VEIDNYYTENN

-341 GNGQAIMVSLK
+341 GNGQDIMVSLK

-388 DMKEAAKYYLVQ
+388 DMKESAKYYLVQ

-412 CYLYKDRDSLGM
+412 CYLYKDRDSLGT

-441 SYHHNGWIYERPQFA
+441 SYHHDGWIYERPQFA

-489 AQLVEISKLIT
+489 AQLTEISKLIT

-515 YTDNTNMTEKTN
+515 YTDNSNMTEKTN

-535 RIQWLYSKLGEG
+535 RIRWLYSKLGEG

-557 ISTPEE
+557 IGAPEE
-563 TTKKI
+563 STKKM

-583 NMLGGRMK
+583 NILGKRVK

>member
-21 TIPKGTIY
+21 NIPKGTIY

-80 VGSAVRTG
+80 VGSDVRTG

-97 KDSISNTLNLYRT
+97 KDSISNKLSLYRT

-139 DTWRGQTTNPGQ
+139 DTWRGQ

-182 TGTIYIDPLTTGYE
+182 TGTIYIDPLGTGYE

-225 RIKMDVK
+225 RIKMDAK

-302 KRVNIEEQ
+302 KRVNITEQ
-310 LEGETQADLITGGWL
+310 NEGDTQADLITGGWL
-325 VEIDNYPTENN
+325 VEIDNYATENN

-341 GNGQAIMVSLK
+341 GNGQDIMVSLK
-352 EPEIIS
+352 EPEVLS
-358 AEQRNYIV
+358 SEQRNYIV
-366 NQMLELNTALYEKT
+366 NQMHELNSALYEKNS
-380 PQHIERIL
+380 QHIERIL

-412 CYLYKDRDSLGM
+412 CYLYKDRDSLGV

-489 AQLVEISKLIT
+489 AQLTEISKLIT

-515 YTDNTNMTEKTN
+515 YTDNSNMTEKTN

-547 TKPPTTGDIQ
+547 KQPSTTGAPQ
-557 ISTPEE
+557 ISTSEE
-563 TTKKI
+563 TTKKM

>member
-7 LVVSLLI
+7 LLSLLFV

-38 AVRFV
+38 SVRFV

-57 KKDGNVWSVQI
+57 KKDGNEWSVQI

-88 TFQQTFSNY
+88 TFNQTFSNY
-97 KDSISNTLNLYRT
+97 KDSISNKLGLYRT
-110 ATSSAQMSAN
+110 ATSSAQMNAN

-129 NWTQGTWMNI
+129 NWAQGTWMNI
-139 DTWRGQTTNPGQ
+139 DTWRDQ
-151 NTNPGTNTIS
+151 NTNPGTSTLS
-161 QQLPVVYVTTTA
+161 QQLPVVYVSTTA
-173 PIESKDVYV
+173 PIESKEEYV
-182 TGTIYIDPLTTGYE
+182 TGTLYIDPLGTGYE
-196 ALGTAQTP
+196 ALGTAESP

-225 RIKMDVK
+225 RIKMDAK

-310 LEGETQADLITGGWL
+310 EEGEKQADLITGGWL

-341 GNGQAIMVSLK
+341 GNGQDVMVSLK

-366 NQMLELNTALYEKT
+366 NQMLELNSALYEQT

-388 DMKEAAKYYLVQ
+388 DMKESAKYYLVQ

-412 CYLYKDRDSLGM
+412 CYLYKDRDSLGT

-489 AQLVEISKLIT
+489 ARLVELSKLIA
-500 QAAKNDAVVWRNTLN
+500 QAAKNDAVVWGNTLN
-515 YTDNTNMTEKTN
+515 YTDNSNMTEKTN

-557 ISTPEE
+557 IGAPDE
-563 TTKKI
+563 TAKKI
-568 MRDGQVVIIRNGVEY
+568 IRDGQVLIIRNGVEY
-583 NMLGGRMK
+583 DLLGKRVK

>member
-21 TIPKGTIY
+21 NIPKGTIY

-97 KDSISNTLNLYRT
+97 KDSISNKLSLYRT

-129 NWTQGTWMNI
+129 NWAQGEWMNI
-139 DTWRGQTTNPGQ
+139 DIWRDQ

-182 TGTIYIDPLTTGYE
+182 TGTIYIDPLGTGYE

-225 RIKMDVK
+225 RIKMDAK

-310 LEGETQADLITGGWL
+310 IEGETQADLITGGWL
-325 VEIDNYPTENN
+325 VEIDNYQTENN

-341 GNGQAIMVSLK
+341 GNGQDIMVSLK

-366 NQMLELNTALYEKT
+366 NQMLEINTALYEKT

-475 QWWIYYHTKKDEVR
+475 QWWIYYHTKKDDVR
-489 AQLVEISKLIT
+489 AQLTEISKLIT

-515 YTDNTNMTEKTN
+515 YTDNSNMTEKTN

-547 TKPPTTGDIQ
+547 TKPSTTGDIQ

>member
-7 LVVSLLI
+7 LVVLLFV
-14 SAVSYAL
+14 SAVSNAL

-38 AVRFV
+38 SVRFV
-43 YGSDTN
+43 YGSDTK

-88 TFQQTFSNY
+88 TFNQTFSNY
-97 KDSISNTLNLYRT
+97 KDSISNKLSLYRT
-110 ATSSAQMSAN
+110 ATSSAQMNAN

-129 NWTQGTWMNI
+129 NWAQGAWMNI
-139 DTWRGQTTNPGQ
+139 DTWRDQ
-151 NTNPGTNTIS
+151 NTNPGTNTLS

-173 PIESKDVYV
+173 PIESKEEYV
-182 TGTIYIDPLTTGYE
+182 TGTLYIDPLGTGYE
-196 ALGTAQTP
+196 ALGTAEAP

-225 RIKMDVK
+225 RIKMDAK

-310 LEGETQADLITGGWL
+310 EEGEKQADLITGGWL

-341 GNGQAIMVSLK
+341 GNGQDIMVSLK
-352 EPEIIS
+352 DPEIIS

-388 DMKEAAKYYLVQ
+388 DMKESAKYYLVQ

-412 CYLYKDRDSLGM
+412 CYLYKDRDSLGT

-441 SYHHNGWIYERPQFA
+441 SYHHDGWIYERPQFA

-489 AQLVEISKLIT
+489 AQLTEISKLIT

-515 YTDNTNMTEKTN
+515 YTDNSNMTEKTN

-535 RIQWLYSKLGEG
+535 RIRWLYSKLGEG

-557 ISTPEE
+557 IGAPEE
-563 TTKKI
+563 STKKM

>member
-21 TIPKGTIY
+21 NIPKGTIY

-68 PNAVNNMYRFTF
+68 PNTVNNMYRFTF
-80 VGSAVRTG
+80 VGSDVRTG

-97 KDSISNTLNLYRT
+97 KDSISNKLSLYRT

-139 DTWRGQTTNPGQ
+139 DTWRGQ

-182 TGTIYIDPLTTGYE
+182 TGTIYIDPLGTGYE

-225 RIKMDVK
+225 RIKMDAK

-302 KRVNIEEQ
+302 KRVNITEQ
-310 LEGETQADLITGGWL
+310 NEGDTQADLITGGWL
-325 VEIDNYPTENN
+325 VEIDNYATENN

-341 GNGQAIMVSLK
+341 GNGQDIMVSLK
-352 EPEIIS
+352 EPEVLS
-358 AEQRNYIV
+358 SEQRNYIV
-366 NQMLELNTALYEKT
+366 NQMHELNSALYEKNS
-380 PQHIERIL
+380 QHIERIL

-412 CYLYKDRDSLGM
+412 CYLYKDRDSLGV

-489 AQLVEISKLIT
+489 AQLTEISKLIT

-515 YTDNTNMTEKTN
+515 YTDNSNMTEKTN

-547 TKPPTTGDIQ
+547 KQPSTTGAPQ
-557 ISTPEE
+557 ISTSEE
-563 TTKKI
+563 TTKKM

>member
-1 MKSKIL
+1 MKSNIL
-7 LVVSLLI
+7 LLSLLFV
-14 SAVSYAL
+14 SAVSNAL

-38 AVRFV
+38 SVRFV

-57 KKDGNVWSVQI
+57 KQDGNEWSVQI

-88 TFQQTFSNY
+88 TFNQTFSNY
-97 KDSISNTLNLYRT
+97 KDSISNRLGLYRT
-110 ATSSAQMSAN
+110 ATSSAQMNAN

-129 NWTQGTWMNI
+129 NWAQGTWMNI
-139 DTWRGQTTNPGQ
+139 DTWRDQ
-151 NTNPGTNTIS
+151 NTNPGTSTLS
-161 QQLPVVYVTTTA
+161 QQLPVVYVSTTA
-173 PIESKDVYV
+173 PIESKEEYV
-182 TGTIYIDPLTTGYE
+182 TGTLYIDPLGTGYE
-196 ALGTAQTP
+196 ALGTAEAP

-225 RIKMDVK
+225 RIKMDAK

-310 LEGETQADLITGGWL
+310 EEGEKQADLITGGWL

-341 GNGQAIMVSLK
+341 GNGQDIMVSLK

-366 NQMLELNTALYEKT
+366 NQMLELNSALYEQT

-388 DMKEAAKYYLVQ
+388 DMKESAKYYLVQ

-412 CYLYKDRDSLGM
+412 CYLYKDRDSLGV

-489 AQLVEISKLIT
+489 ARLVEISKLIA
-500 QAAKNDAVVWRNTLN
+500 QAAKNDAVVWGNTLN
-515 YTDNTNMTEKTN
+515 YTDNSNMTEKTN

-557 ISTPEE
+557 IGAPDE
-563 TTKKI
+563 TAKKI
-568 MRDGQVVIIRNGVEY
+568 IRDGQVLIIRNGVEY
-583 NMLGGRMK
+583 DLLGKRVK

>member
-139 DTWRGQTTNPGQ
+139 DTWRGQ

-225 RIKMDVK
+225 RIKMDAK

-310 LEGETQADLITGGWL
+310 IEGETQADLITGGWL

-341 GNGQAIMVSLK
+341 GNGQNIMVSLK
-352 EPEIIS
+352 DPEIIS

-366 NQMLELNTALYEKT
+366 NQMLEINTALYEKT

-515 YTDNTNMTEKTN
+515 YTENTNMTEKTN

-563 TTKKI
+563 LTKKI

-583 NMLGGRMK
+583 NILGKRVK

>member
-21 TIPKGTIY
+21 NIPKGTIY
-29 FDNSKTAYQ
+29 FDNSKTGYQ
-38 AVRFV
+38 SVCFV
-43 YGSDTN
+43 YGSDTKPN
-49 AKTYVLEM
+49 TYVLQM
-57 KKDGNVWSVQI
+57 TKDGNVWSVNI
-68 PNAVNNMYRFTF
+68 PAAVNNMYRFTF
-80 VGSAVRTG
+80 VGTNMKAG
-88 TFQQTFSNY
+88 TYNQTFSNF
-97 KDSISNTLNLYRT
+97 KDSVSNKLSLYRT
-110 ATSSAQMSAN
+110 ATSAVQMRAN
-120 DIFVPSSGD
+120 DIFVPSSGE
-129 NWTQGTWMNI
+129 NWAQGTWMNI

-225 RIKMDVK
+225 RIKMDAK

-310 LEGETQADLITGGWL
+310 IEGETQADLITGGWL

-341 GNGQAIMVSLK
+341 GNGQDIMVSLK
-352 EPEIIS
+352 DPEIIS

-366 NQMLELNTALYEKT
+366 NQMLEINTALYEKT

-475 QWWIYYHTKKDEVR
+475 QWWIYYHTKKDDVR
-489 AQLVEISKLIT
+489 AQLTEISKLIT

-515 YTDNTNMTEKTN
+515 YTDNSNMTEKTN

-557 ISTPEE
+557 IGAPEE
-563 TTKKI
+563 STKKM

>member
-310 LEGETQADLITGGWL
+310 VEGETQADLITGGWL